1 MSSREERLHMA
12 QKEDL
17 LVEGRTL
24 GEELGVSRGE
34 VTCQDKVI
42 NWGHTQ
48 GEPLNARLS
57 CLNFTL

>member
-1 MSSREERLHMA
+1 MA